1 MLRHRHAIFQRHA
14 VDGDKR
20 NHVGRTHARV
30 RARVRSQVNQLCRL
44 ANPAN
49 RRFLNGVSFAHQR
62 NHAAV
67 MVGVHLAVKQIDPR
81 NLHGFDNGI
90 DLRSVAAF
98 RKIRYAFNQ
107 SVRHEKRI
115 ASR

>member
-1 MLRHRHAIFQRHA
+1 
-14 VDGDKR
+14 
-20 NHVGRTHARV
+20 
-30 RARVRSQVNQLCRL
+30 
-44 ANPAN
+44 
-49 RRFLNGVSFAHQR
+49 
-62 NHAAV
+62 